1 MKHNDNWVKVNE
13 DWYDF
18 YKDCNK
24 SLKTILDILKSEH
37 FDYLYEMSKTN
48 REIDDLWNDCII
60 PIHQLCSKM
69 NPKQEKDFIKECRNK
84 DESIDFLEK
93 CKQYLNKVK
102 KGE

>member
-18 YKDCNK
+18 YKDCDK
-24 SLKTILDILKSEH
+24 SLKTILDIFKSEH

-48 REIDDLWNDCII
+48 RELYDLWNDCII
-60 PIHQLCSKM
+60 PIHELCSKM
-69 NPKQEKDFIKECRNK
+69 NPKEYEKFRIECRHI
-84 DESIDFLEK
+84 DESNESLEK

-102 KGE
+102 KG